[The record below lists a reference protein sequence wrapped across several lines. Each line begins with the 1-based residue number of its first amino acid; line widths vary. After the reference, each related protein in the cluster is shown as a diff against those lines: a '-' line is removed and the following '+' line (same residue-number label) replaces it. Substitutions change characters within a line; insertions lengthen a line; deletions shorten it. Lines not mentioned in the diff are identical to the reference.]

1 MNTLASIML
10 IFTLNGS
17 PQITLL
23 TSASVEACGSDLA
36 AAYTALTAMGATDI
50 VGTCNVGRIH

>member
-1 MNTLASIML
+1 ML
-10 IFTLNGS
+10 IFTLNGM
-17 PQITLL
+17 PQITFL

-36 AAYTALTAMGATDI
+36 AAYTALTVMGATDI

>member
-10 IFTLNGS
+10 IFTLNGT
-17 PQITLL
+17 PQITFL
-23 TSASVEACGSDLA
+23 TSPSVEVCGSDLA
-36 AAYTALTAMGATDI
+36 AAYTALTAIGATDI

>member
-1 MNTLASIML
+1 MNTLTSIML
-10 IFTLNGS
+10 IFTLNSS

-36 AAYTALTAMGATDI
+36 AAYTVLTVMGATDI